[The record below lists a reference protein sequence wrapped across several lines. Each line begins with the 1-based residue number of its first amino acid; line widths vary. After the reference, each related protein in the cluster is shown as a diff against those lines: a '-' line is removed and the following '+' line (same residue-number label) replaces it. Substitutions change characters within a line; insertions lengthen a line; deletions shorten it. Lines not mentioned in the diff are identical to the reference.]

1 MAQCG
6 ATVEQ
11 WNSDSGAGWWI
22 SGTVLVEQW
31 NSDGGTVIVEQF
43 GGIVKQCLWNGV
55 VEQWNSESATVL
67 SNSVGGT
74 VEQ

>member
-1 MAQCG
+1 MVEQCG
-6 ATVEQ
+6 GTVEQ

-31 NSDGGTVIVEQF
+31 NSGTVMVEQ
-43 GGIVKQCLWNGV
+43 CR
-55 VEQWNSESATVL
+55 WNSDSGTVWW
-67 SNSVGGT
+67 NSKTVFVERCGGT